1 MGKSFSRLQKAA
13 ISAGRKSVVSRR
25 TLTLEKPLLQHRET
39 VNTCFQELT
48 KGCDLEG
55 WPRVYLV
62 SSKISDSLIWTKNR
76 NLFSWEGERVSLNYY
91 VHSSFIHNDQM
102 SSKLWYILTE
112 KYYLATKRIK
122 LLVRQ
127 HGIILK
133 KKKKKIIRKRNQM

>member
-1 MGKSFSRLQKAA
+1 M
-13 ISAGRKSVVSRR
+13 
-25 TLTLEKPLLQHRET
+25 
-39 VNTCFQELT
+39 
-48 KGCDLEG
+48 
-55 WPRVYLV
+55 
-62 SSKISDSLIWTKNR
+62 
-76 NLFSWEGERVSLNYY
+76 SLNYY

-133 KKKKKIIRKRNQM
+133 KKKKNYKKKKPDVRIHAESTDQKSGKDLSNL